1 MKIEIHLR
9 GRYEPLIYNFPE
21 NAAAELGRD
30 FLNFLDHGFPRGG
43 SYLIVSDE
51 GAPQTVSLNF
61 EAVAS
66 LLAPADISQEIS
78 QEAAA
83 PTEDRRLMSLHDLS
97 AAA

>member
-21 NAAAELGRD
+21 SAAADLGKD

-43 SYLIVSDE
+43 SYLIISGE
-51 GAPQTVSLNF
+51 GRAQTVSLNF

-66 LLAPADISQEIS
+66 VLAPADIPLGE
-78 QEAAA
+78 EGLAV
-83 PTEDRRLMSLHDLS
+83 EDRRLMRLRELS
-97 AAA
+97 GPA